1 MKPGFE
7 DVVQEI
13 ESEINCKMEQL
24 NWLPGFYSIPPHVH
38 IARSKAYQQGKV
50 RERESNQSSSIL
62 MSKPSLIPSSSLW
75 DGLFQMYGIDAAS
88 GAAVSALGIS
98 PGDHVLDLC
107 AAPGHHSLHSL
118 FLIP

>member
-1 MKPGFE
+1 MVTWILLNSSTCSYSE
-7 DVVQEI
+7 VQGV
-13 ESEINCKMEQL
+13 S
-24 NWLPGFYSIPPHVH
+24 
-38 IARSKAYQQGKV
+38 ARQG
-50 RERESNQSSSIL
+50 EREQPNQSSSFL
-62 MSKPSLIPSSSLW
+62 MSKPSLYSLSSSSSLWLW

-118 FLIP
+118 FLIPLVFV

>member
-1 MKPGFE
+1 MSVGRLKPGFE

-50 RERESNQSSSIL
+50 RESNQT
-62 MSKPSLIPSSSLW
+62 K
-75 DGLFQMYGIDAAS
+75 
-88 GAAVSALGIS
+88 V
-98 PGDHVLDLC
+98 H
-107 AAPGHHSLHSL
+107 L
-118 FLIP
+118 FLCQSQAFIPYLLLLLCGCGMDYFRCTE